1 MKIKNLTKLF
11 GSRLGRSAPLN
22 PSAPDVYHYKP
33 TPYLA
38 HAFLQSVYNISEP
51 LFPFKFKREQ
61 IFFKD
66 GGHIS
71 LDWLPPAS
79 ENPTPPIL
87 FVMHGLTGGSEM
99 NYIKELMRPAAEEG
113 YCCVCL
119 NSRGVNNEMTSPIPF
134 TAIQFEELET
144 ALERVSQ
151 YYPNSEI
158 YMVGTSFGG
167 NYLMRYLMRQPLR
180 FNIKGLV
187 ALAPPINVN
196 RVVSDMGSVY
206 QKFFVKRYIEDTVCR
221 HQQMQHWEDI
231 GLVDMKKVKAS
242 QNLMEFHTHLTAKIL
257 GMPSAR
263 EVFEKYTIGES

>member
-1 MKIKNLTKLF
+1 MKIKNWTKLF
-11 GSRLGRSAPLN
+11 GSGLGQSAPLN
-22 PSAPDVYHYKP
+22 PSTPDVYHYKP

-71 LDWLPPAS
+71 LDWLPPAT
-79 ENPTPPIL
+79 EHPNPPVL
-87 FVMHGLTGGSEM
+87 FIMHGLTGGSEM

-134 TAIQFEELET
+134 TAIDFEELET
-144 ALERVSQ
+144 ALERVSH
-151 YYPNSEI
+151 YYPSSKI

-167 NYLMRYLMRQPLR
+167 NYLMRYLMRQEVR
-180 FNIKGLV
+180 FNIGGLV

-196 RVVSDMGSVY
+196 RVVADMGGVY

-221 HQQMQHWEDI
+221 HPQMQHWADV
-231 GLVDMKKVKAS
+231 GLVDMNRVKAS
-242 QNLMEFHTHLTAKIL
+242 QSLTEFHTHLTARIL
-257 GMPSAR
+257 GLPSAR
-263 EVFEKYTIGES
+263 ELFEQYTIR